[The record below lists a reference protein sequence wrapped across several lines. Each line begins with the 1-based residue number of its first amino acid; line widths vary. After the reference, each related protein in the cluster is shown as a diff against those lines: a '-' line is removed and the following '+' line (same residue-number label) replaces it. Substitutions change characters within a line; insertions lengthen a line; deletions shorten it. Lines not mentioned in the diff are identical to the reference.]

1 LGNVT
6 EFNTT
11 QQTGD
16 FMRSVDDYME
26 YFAGLG
32 EEAQRKRL
40 AAVKTILADLEQ
52 ERIDAIAG
60 DLLADMDLFQG
71 DTTND

>member
-1 LGNVT
+1 
-6 EFNTT
+6 
-11 QQTGD
+11 
-16 FMRSVDDYME
+16 MRTVDDYMK
-26 YFAGLG
+26 YFEGLG
-32 EEAQRKRL
+32 EEAQNKRL